1 MILERFKVP
10 EKDQVL
16 VSEAALRRT
25 VAQIFEK
32 LGVSADDAA
41 DAADVVTMT
50 DLGGVETH
58 AVPNLLRAY
67 VRDYKAGKLD
77 PRPGWRIVRESPG
90 TAVID
95 AERRLGIIVG
105 PKAMR
110 LAIDKAR
117 TVGVGVVT
125 VYNSGH
131 FGAIGHF
138 AMQAAQQNMVGVCFT
153 GAGLSVV
160 PTFAAKPM
168 LGTNPIA
175 VAAPARREAP
185 MLFDAAT
192 SAIAGNKI
200 RLAIRLG
207 SPLLPGWVTDKEGNP
222 ITEEKP
228 VFDRDEYHQL
238 PLGGTREQGSH
249 KGYGFA
255 LMAEVLSTVLAGAL
269 PTMLAPGGGSKNH
282 FAAYNIEAFT
292 DLEQFKD
299 TMDRMLETLRT
310 AMVQLDQRDAAA
322 IAPVVDTAAA
332 ELGRLDVLVNNAGW
346 NIGVP
351 FRDLD
356 GLTADLWDHI
366 NEVNLRGPFFLA
378 RAAARHLRARGA
390 GRIVNVASVAGLRP
404 AGSSIAYAVSKA
416 GLIHLTR
423 CLAVALAP
431 EVTVNCVAPG
441 LMEGTRMAK
450 RLPAEVV
457 ESTRRLAVLQRSTA
471 VEDVAAQVVAFCRA
485 DSVTGQVLN
494 IDGGVH
500 FH

>member
-10 EKDQVL
+10 QQDQVL

-41 DAADVVTMT
+41 DAADVLTMT
-50 DLGGVETH
+50 DVRGVETH
-58 AVPNLLRAY
+58 GVSNMLRAY
-67 VRDYKAGKLD
+67 VRDYRAGKLD
-77 PRPGWRIVRESPG
+77 PRPGWRIVRQSPA
-90 TAVID
+90 TSVID
-95 AERRLGIIVG
+95 GERRLGIIVG
-105 PKAMR
+105 SKAMR
-110 LAIDKAR
+110 LAIEKAR
-117 TVGVGVVT
+117 AVGVGVVT
-125 VYNSGH
+125 VYNAGH

-138 AMQAAQQNMVGVCFT
+138 AMQAAQQDRVGVCFT

-160 PTFAAKPM
+160 PTFAAKPL

-249 KGYGFA
+249 KGYGLA

-269 PTMLAPGGGSKNH
+269 PTMLAPGSGSKNH
-282 FAAYNIEAFT
+282 FAAYNIEAFG
-292 DLEQFKD
+292 DVEPCRKVEK
-299 TMDRMLETLRT
+299 RGRRA
-310 AMVQLDQRDAAA
+310 AMIQLDQRDPPAIEPAVNDAVAA
-322 IAPVVDTAAA
+322 
-332 ELGRLDVLVNNAGW
+332 LGRLDVLVNNAGW
-346 NIGVP
+346 NTGIP

-356 GLTADLWDHI
+356 ALTVEVWDHI
-366 NEVNLRGPFFLA
+366 NDVNLRGPFLLA

-390 GRIVNVASVAGLRP
+390 GRIVNIASVAGLRA

-450 RLPAEVV
+450 RLPVEGG

-471 VEDVAAQVVAFCRA
+471 MGDVAAQVVAFCRA